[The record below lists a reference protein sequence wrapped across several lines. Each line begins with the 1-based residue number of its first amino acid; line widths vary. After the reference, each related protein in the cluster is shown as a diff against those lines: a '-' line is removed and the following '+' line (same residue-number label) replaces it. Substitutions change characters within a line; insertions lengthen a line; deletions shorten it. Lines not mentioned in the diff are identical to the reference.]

1 MSFELF
7 SEVQPFGQTERHQ
20 DMTQRVR
27 QVGVRMP
34 LHCIS
39 SVAPRGA
46 RSVTL
51 WVNHLS
57 VALHLSACSQ
67 GPWALGH

>member
-7 SEVQPFGQTERHQ
+7 SEVQPFGQTEQYQ
-20 DMTQRVR
+20 DMTQCVR
-27 QVGVRMP
+27 QVGVQMP
-34 LHCIS
+34 LRCIS
-39 SVAPRGA
+39 LVAPRGA

-57 VALHLSACSQ
+57 VALNLPACSQ
-67 GPWALGH
+67 